1 MSFETSLFCRITF
14 NRKTYNSIY
23 DVESDIEDIKDSI
36 DNIKNDILSL
46 ALITEPKKYC
56 TEDEDT
62 ISYMTKRVKDNL
74 DNLEELYLE
83 LNDLYHLKDNWK
95 DCHNDKGLAIPL
107 PDNIDYDS
115 AFLEG
120 DFIRTIKK
128 QD

>member
-36 DNIKNDILSL
+36 NNIKNNILSL
-46 ALITEPKKYC
+46 VLITEPKKYC

-83 LNDLYHLKDNWK
+83 LNDLYHLKDNWE

-120 DFIRTIKK
+120 DFIRTINK
-128 QD
+128 DN